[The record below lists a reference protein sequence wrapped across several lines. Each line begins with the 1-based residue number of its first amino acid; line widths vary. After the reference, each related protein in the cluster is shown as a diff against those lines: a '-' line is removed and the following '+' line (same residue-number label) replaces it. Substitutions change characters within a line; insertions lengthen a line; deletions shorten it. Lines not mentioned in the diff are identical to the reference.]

1 MNRRAL
7 CHALAI
13 EGVKLLIANAPIAV
27 VYALIK
33 WRFG

>member
-13 EGVKLLIANAPIAV
+13 EGVKLLIANAVIAA
-27 VYALIK
+27 VYITLK
-33 WRFG
+33 V